1 MTATTSPDRKSGQ
14 FPATR
19 WSAILA
25 VRSSDADERRRGL
38 ETVAAAYWKP
48 IYKYIRLRWN
58 KSSEDA
64 ADLTQEFFSRLVE
77 KKILDGFDPR
87 KARLRTFLRVCVDR
101 LVANEGRAASRKKRG
116 GNAPHVSLDVGE
128 AEADLRRSGQ
138 SFVADASTE
147 SMNDFLE
154 KEFLRSVFGLAVAE
168 LRKNC
173 RSRHKELQFR
183 VFQRYDLEDSTS
195 FRPGY
200 QDIARELGI
209 SLSDVTNSL
218 SFARREFRRILLEK
232 LREMTASE
240 EEFQREARHIFG
252 AKPE

>member
-1 MTATTSPDRKSGQ
+1 MTPSTSPGRKSGQ

-25 VRSSDADERRRGL
+25 TRSSEATQRRRGL

-77 KKILDGFDPR
+77 KEILDGFDPG

-101 LVANEGRAASRKKRG
+101 LVANEGRAASRMKRG
-116 GNAPHVSLDVGE
+116 GRASHISIDIAG
-128 AEADLRRSGQ
+128 AEADLRGSAR
-138 SFVADASTE
+138 SFVAGAPTGSID
-147 SMNDFLE
+147 DFLE
-154 KEFLRSVFGLAVAE
+154 KEFLRSVFGLAVE
-168 LRKNC
+168 EFQKNC
-173 RSRHKELQFR
+173 RSRHKQLQFR
-183 VFQRYDLEDSTS
+183 VFQKYDLEDSVS
-195 FRPGY
+195 PRPGY
-200 QDIARELGI
+200 KDIARELGI
-209 SLSDVTNSL
+209 SVSDVTNSL
-218 SFARREFRRILLEK
+218 AFARREFRRIVLEK

-240 EEFQREARHIFG
+240 EEFRREASRIFG